1 MRAALALGA
10 ACLGVSPVF
19 AQNKPD
25 KPPNPPVDTVHLQ
38 FGWPVGLN
46 ARVTAQK
53 LRTRSR
59 AAKPDTS
66 NVQITYQLTVQPH
79 TRGRLV
85 RFHGFEVPGIGPL
98 GAIADLEERLSA
110 MMPSVIV
117 DTTGAFVGID
127 GVDALRRELN
137 AQFAP
142 YLERAD
148 TLPAGVRA
156 LLERLSSR
164 EVLSALTEYEWNA
177 LVGTWIEADF
187 VVGLIYKR
195 EYEQPFALVPGV
207 MIPIVQDFV
216 ALGRVPCRPADAE
229 RRCVELES
237 RLHYDKDAFRR
248 ALDSLMSQVVSR
260 DSAGIE
266 DYEFE
271 YEMRLIAEP
280 ATLIP
285 HMLVI
290 SKRVTMRIKAPRG
303 AREETTQSDTKTTHY
318 EYPAR
323 RP

>member
-10 ACLGVSPVF
+10 ACLGVSPLF
-19 AQNKPD
+19 AQKQAEQ
-25 KPPNPPVDTVHLQ
+25 PPTPAADTVHLR

-59 AAKPDTS
+59 AGKPDTT
-66 NVQITYQLTVQPH
+66 NVQITYQFTVQPH

-85 RFHGFEVPGIGPL
+85 RFHGFEVPGSGAL
-98 GAIADLEERLSA
+98 GATAELEERVSA

-127 GVDALRRELN
+127 GVDALHRELN

-142 YLERAD
+142 YLQRAD
-148 TLPAGVRA
+148 TLTAGTRA
-156 LLERLSSR
+156 LLERLRSP
-164 EVLSALTEYEWNA
+164 EVLTALTEYEWNA
-177 LVGTWIEADF
+177 LVGTWIESDF
-187 VVGLIYKR
+187 VVGLIYES
-195 EYEQPFALVPGV
+195 EYEQPFALLPGI

-216 ALGRVPCRPADAE
+216 AHGRVPCRPADAA

-237 RLHYDKDAFRR
+237 RLHHDQDAVRR
-248 ALDSLMSQVVSR
+248 ALDSLMAQVVSR
-260 DSAGIE
+260 DSGGIE
-266 DYEFE
+266 DYEVE
-271 YEMRLIAEP
+271 YEMRLVAEP

-285 HMLVI
+285 HKLVV
-290 SKRVTMRIKAPRG
+290 SKRVTVRVKSAQG
-303 AREETTQSDTKTTHY
+303 ARDETTQSDTKTTRY